1 MEPEK
6 SRRAVADY
14 SLLSNTMPLL
24 NSKTLA
30 TVHLLSENSGCY
42 PGNQTVMF
50 PSKGGC
56 LLSSVVWLA
65 QSEWV

>member
-6 SRRAVADY
+6 SQRAVADY

-24 NSKTLA
+24 NSQTLA
-30 TVHLLSENSGCY
+30 PASLLSENSGCY
-42 PGNQTVMF
+42 PGNQTMML

-56 LLSSVVWLA
+56 LLSSVVLA
-65 QSEWV
+65 GSE